1 MDEERIKQLDAIMN
15 KMGILEL
22 EVKEGNFECKI
33 KKSSISF
40 LTPTIQEEKKHL
52 PLVVKS
58 PTVGIFY
65 PRVEEKNVVSQG
77 EAIGTVM
84 VVGHPHEVVS
94 PYEGRVIQVLVKEG
108 FPVEYGQPLVLI
120 L

>member
-1 MDEERIKQLDAIMN
+1 MNEEKIRLLDSIMN

-22 EVKEGNFECKI
+22 EIKEGDFECKI
-33 KKSSISF
+33 KKSSISHQI
-40 LTPTIQEEKKHL
+40 PKIQEEEKSL

-65 PRVEEKNVVSQG
+65 PKVKEKDKICSQ
-77 EAIGTVM
+77 ELVGTIM

-94 PYEGRVIQVLVKEG
+94 PYDGKVIQVLVKEG

-120 L
+120 S

>member
-1 MDEERIKQLDAIMN
+1 MKEERIRELNTLMN

-22 EVKEGNFECKI
+22 EVKDGDFECKI
-33 KKSSISF
+33 KKLSLSP
-40 LTPTIQEEKKHL
+40 LPAIQEEEKNL
-52 PLVVKS
+52 PIVIKS

-65 PRVEEKNVVSQG
+65 PKVEENNIVSSSQ
-77 EAIGTVM
+77 AIGTIM

-94 PYEGRVIQVLVKEG
+94 PQDGKVIQVLVKEG

-120 L
+120 S

>member
-1 MDEERIKQLDAIMN
+1 MN

-33 KKSSISF
+33 KKSSPGFPPSTIS
-40 LTPTIQEEKKHL
+40 QKEEK
-52 PLVVKS
+52 PSALVIKS

-65 PRVEEKNVVSQG
+65 PKVEEKNIVSQG

-94 PYEGRVIQVLVKEG
+94 PYDGKVTQVLVKEG

-120 L
+120 S